1 MNGRKDRTTKPP
13 SQNSAIIVGVVVGI
27 CVIGIACLVVVV
39 VAGAGLSSLAGGGTG
54 SGAGSAPVMIAGSRI
69 EIGASAP
76 EFTLQS
82 VDGETHAL
90 NDYRGQI
97 VFLNF
102 WATWCP
108 SCEGEMP
115 AIESVYEAYQNEGF
129 IVLAINAG
137 ESSRSIRGFQQEEE
151 LTFPLLIDPGE
162 SVTGSYGIFALP
174 TSLLVDQEG
183 VISRIYTGPITH
195 GQLAEDI
202 EGLFR

>member
-82 VDGETHAL
+82 VDGGTHAL
-90 NDYRGQI
+90 SDYRGQI

-102 WATWCP
+102 WTTWCP

-115 AIESVYEAYQNEGF
+115 TIESIYEAYRDEGF

-137 ESSRSIRGFQQEEE
+137 ESSRSIRSFQQEEG

-162 SVTGSYGIFALP
+162 SVTGNYEIRALP

-195 GQLAEDI
+195 GQLAEDL
-202 EGLFR
+202 EGLLQ